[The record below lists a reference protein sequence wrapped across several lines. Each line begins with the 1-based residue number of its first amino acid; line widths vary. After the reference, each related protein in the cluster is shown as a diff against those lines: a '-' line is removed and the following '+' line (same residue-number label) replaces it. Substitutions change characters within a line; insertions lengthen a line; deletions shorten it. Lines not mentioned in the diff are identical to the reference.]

1 MNAYFYPHELVPT
14 AVITHVL
21 SYLGIGVTTDPN
33 KAELK
38 FHWDY
43 KDVNLGHEGWI
54 NGECKNV
61 EKWYVDQIFTKIFGY
76 SSFIDPS
83 KSGICIKKDNKQCTK
98 SSELIVTPCKVE
110 KGYIYQ
116 KYIDNVVNGWR
127 EVIRLVIAKKDMMI
141 HTKIMKGLVR
151 DGVEHCT
158 DVKVDWDK
166 ILLSKEEKK
175 KTILFCEKIGMEW
188 GELDALRDSD
198 GKLYI
203 IDVNNIP
210 AIQSVDKIKDRDRF
224 MKELSEMF
232 KKNFL

>member
-21 SYLGIGVTTDPN
+21 NYLSIDVTTNP
-33 KAELK
+33 KADLK

-43 KDVNLGHEGWI
+43 KDVNLGHKGWI

-61 EKWYVDQIFTKIFGY
+61 EKWYVDQVFTEVFGY
-76 SSFIDPS
+76 SSFIDPT
-83 KSGICIKKDNKQCTK
+83 KSGICIKKNIQQCTK
-98 SSELIVTPCKVE
+98 SAELIVTPCMIE
-110 KGYIYQ
+110 NGFIYQ
-116 KYIDNVVNGWR
+116 KYINNVVNGHR
-127 EVIRLVIAKKDMMI
+127 EVLRLVIAKKDIMI
-141 HTKIMKGLVR
+141 HTKIMQGLVR
-151 DGVEHCT
+151 DGAEHCI
-158 DVKVDWDK
+158 DVIVDWDK
-166 ILLSKEEKK
+166 KLLSKDEKE
-175 KTILFCEKIGMEW
+175 KTILLCEKMGMEW